1 MTRNPTSITAKDA
14 KSPEYLENLYQ
25 LVTYWQIHLSVAA
38 KELGISKRQLL
49 RRLRAWR
56 SNGPKSFVH
65 GNTGRPAPNRLPQET
80 KNRIIEFIRGKY
92 QGFPPLLLA
101 QYLQDHEGI
110 KVSKETVRRIL
121 KALNPD
127 VSEEQHREAGYF
139 LRRRRARFGEL
150 LQVDGSPHHWFVDD
164 SALYCLIAFIDDATG
179 MITSAHFCPTETA
192 KGYMIALVGYIRKYG
207 IPLALYGDRHS
218 IFKKT
223 LSTLDSAGETQFR
236 RACDQLNIELI
247 YALSPQAKGRV
258 ERLFKTLQGRWPL
271 EFRAQGIKD
280 IDTANKRLPEF
291 IAEFNARYAIEPQN
305 AEDANC
311 PVANKDMPQVE
322 RICALW
328 HERILSKSLT
338 VSYGKCLLQVIN
350 AEGSRLELMG
360 QNVYLVEY
368 PDERPPEM
376 LYKPR
381 GGPWTQ
387 LIYQAR
393 QKKTLEPV
401 VSLEETAKT
410 IDARVESVVK
420 NALNRDNPFVSRHY
434 KQATKDKERK
444 EKKAQKIKEAN
455 KLEEKVA
462 LIREK
467 NKVKR

>member
-1 MTRNPTSITAKDA
+1 MSQQKSWGLANDNCFGGLGHGAVTGPRVLFTGTPGGLLQTAF
-14 KSPEYLENLYQ
+14 PR
-25 LVTYWQIHLSVAA
+25 
-38 KELGISKRQLL
+38 RQ
-49 RRLRAWR
+49 
-56 SNGPKSFVH
+56 
-65 GNTGRPAPNRLPQET
+65 

-207 IPLALYGDRHS
+207 IPLALYGDHHS

-322 RICALW
+322 HICAL
-328 HERILSKSLT
+328 
-338 VSYGKCLLQVIN
+338 
-350 AEGSRLELMG
+350 
-360 QNVYLVEY
+360 
-368 PDERPPEM
+368 
-376 LYKPR
+376 
-381 GGPWTQ
+381 
-387 LIYQAR
+387 
-393 QKKTLEPV
+393 
-401 VSLEETAKT
+401 
-410 IDARVESVVK
+410 
-420 NALNRDNPFVSRHY
+420 
-434 KQATKDKERK
+434 
-444 EKKAQKIKEAN
+444 
-455 KLEEKVA
+455 
-462 LIREK
+462 
-467 NKVKR
+467 